1 MEAGELDHALFHLC
15 FLFLFMFQGG
25 LREEKNLSPQM
36 NKALFLYMMNS
47 MQLLEINALIAHF
60 RFYFVF

>member
-1 MEAGELDHALFHLC
+1 
-15 FLFLFMFQGG
+15 MFQGG